1 MSSNRRRKQGSTN
14 MKHGYAHRAVF
25 GRPTAVP
32 RHQQYCK
39 RCYIVI
45 MMMMVSVS
53 VEHSLA
59 TSRWPVVSCT
69 ANRACPEANRTA
81 PDIPRPLPPPP
92 LLAMRCD
99 SECPCAPENG
109 AILVVPGSYQHAPI
123 APSAEHP
130 AGQPAASTPTAN
142 SDAPA
147 LPHRAL
153 MPPPGRAEPG
163 RACKARR
170 IGPFRAEDCSLLS
183 MQAAAAPALTCPSSQ
198 KGPRRTF
205 SRER

>member
-25 GRPTAVP
+25 GRPAAVP

-39 RCYIVI
+39 RYYIVI
-45 MMMMVSVS
+45 DDGVGQCRALTRDQPLAGGLMYCKQ
-53 VEHSLA
+53 SLP
-59 TSRWPVVSCT
+59 RG
-69 ANRACPEANRTA
+69 TA

-130 AGQPAASTPTAN
+130 AGQPAASTPTTN